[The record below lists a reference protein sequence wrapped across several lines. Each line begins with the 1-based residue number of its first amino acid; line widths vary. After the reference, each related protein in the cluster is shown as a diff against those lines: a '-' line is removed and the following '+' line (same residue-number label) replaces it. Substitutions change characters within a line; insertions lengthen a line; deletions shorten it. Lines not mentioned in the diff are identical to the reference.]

1 MLLTLETSHAINRRS
16 ISPVNHLG
24 LEICKSRSSR
34 CPLPPPSESVTPE
47 IGLWLKAIAA
57 DLSVVTRNLT
67 STSLRPKQDPRFP
80 EPCEPSSPPKLPY
93 PPDPPPDPPDPSLVE
108 VLRSSSL
115 LTDPKNHHS
124 IDLFPHL
131 HPRGDL
137 GQPLHP
143 WPRYQGE
150 ASRSSK
156 PCTFWA
162 PPDINPPQSLLWWW
176 SSTAPTFTML
186 PELNVRSTTVSR
198 FITGSVIGP
207 DCRGLGPYKGVFV
220 DLETGCSLGSLSSLV
235 AYIVLVISSLLLAMF
250 RANFWLLELECK
262 SRNAYS
268 SVTRTKILAVLVED
282 KKKISVESESFP
294 MVGATSLGSI
304 VSKHHGL
311 VRGSLYHSET
321 FEFFCFRPVLGSYA
335 LVTDSPV

>member
-47 IGLWLKAIAA
+47 IGLWFKAIAA

-67 STSLRPKQDPRFP
+67 STSLRPKPDPCFP
-80 EPCEPSSPPKLPY
+80 EPCEPSPPPKSPY
-93 PPDPPPDPPDPSLVE
+93 PPDPPDSSLVE

-115 LTDPKNHHS
+115 LTGPKNHHS
-124 IDLFPHL
+124 INLFPHL
-131 HPRGDL
+131 HPQRDL
-137 GQPLHP
+137 GPPLHP

-150 ASRSSK
+150 ASGSSK

-162 PPDINPPQSLLWWW
+162 SPDLNPAQSLLWWW
-176 SSTAPTFTML
+176 SSTAPTFPML
-186 PELNVRSTTVSR
+186 PELNFRSTVSR
-198 FITGSVIGP
+198 FITGSVNGH
-207 DCRGLGPYKGVFV
+207 DCRGLGPYKCVFM
-220 DLETGCSLGSLSSLV
+220 DLETGCSLGLLRSLV
-235 AYIVLVISSLLLAMF
+235 VYTVLVISLLLLAMF
-250 RANFWLLELECK
+250 RANFWLLECK

-282 KKKISVESESFP
+282 KRKILVESESFP
-294 MVGATSLGSI
+294 MVRATSLGSK

-311 VRGSLYHSET
+311 AHCSLYHSKT
-321 FEFFCFRPVLGSYA
+321 FEFFYFRLVLGSYA